1 MIEISSDSDKKIL
14 RKKILIKKIL
24 MKKILMK
31 KILTKK
37 IVMKEIEN
45 NTNVTNNKC
54 FIIFFF
60 VYIKMVNKYYPRNKE
75 RLRKEARERY

>member
-1 MIEISSDSDKKIL
+1 MLLKKKRLFIIIFMIEISSDSDKKIL
-14 RKKILIKKIL
+14 IKKILIKKIL

-45 NTNVTNNKC
+45 NTNVTNN
-54 FIIFFF
+54 
-60 VYIKMVNKYYPRNKE
+60 N
-75 RLRKEARERY
+75 